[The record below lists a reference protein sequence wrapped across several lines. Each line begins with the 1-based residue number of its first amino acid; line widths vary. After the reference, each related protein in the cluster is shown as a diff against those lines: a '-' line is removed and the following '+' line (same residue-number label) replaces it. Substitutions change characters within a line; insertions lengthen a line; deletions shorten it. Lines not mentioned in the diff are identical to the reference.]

1 VNASYPTHVA
11 QLLQK
16 RVTKD
21 IAEADKELLD
31 GLRRVGFKLTMG
43 EDDTGFFQLALGKA
57 GGYYFDAGASQLIID
72 GKIKLKS
79 DGPIKKFTPTGLLF
93 EDGSTL
99 DGDVVIFA
107 TGYGDARSACVNL
120 IKNADLHDKIR
131 PIWGLDDEGE
141 LNGSYREIGESGE
154 EGSAVAGLWCII
166 GNLALCR
173 FHSKH
178 LALQIKAYQE
188 NIFGV
193 RYSSGN

>member
-1 VNASYPTHVA
+1 
-11 QLLQK
+11 
-16 RVTKD
+16 
-21 IAEADKELLD
+21 
-31 GLRRVGFKLTMG
+31 
-43 EDDTGFFQLALGKA
+43 
-57 GGYYFDAGASQLIID
+57 
-72 GKIKLKS
+72 LKS

-107 TGYGDARSACVNL
+107 TGFVFLPFLRNNPVAYVYRYSYGDARSACVNL

-141 LNGSYREIGESGE
+141 LNGSYREIGVSGE

-178 LALQIKAYQE
+178 LALRTYLCHRACGLFLDHYKITDMVDCR
-188 NIFGV
+188 N
-193 RYSSGN
+193 